1 MIPPL
6 LVTEPEVA
14 VRIVDD
20 IAAAHRV
27 AIDTESNGMYVYDPQ
42 VCMVQAAWEDRAGTV
57 QVAVFDTLAVSPAL
71 LAPVTSAASCIK
83 VIHDLAFDARML
95 SRHGVALATV
105 LDTSVSARY
114 LGIVATGLASLL
126 ASELGIIVDKS
137 LQTADWGKRP
147 ITPDALEYLTGDVRH
162 LLALHDRLWER
173 VVQAGIEDEV
183 QTETAYKLA
192 CALNDP
198 RAAPPWVRIRGAE
211 GLDDT
216 GRAVLRELAWA
227 REELAAQR
235 NVPLYKVVGDKQLV
249 ELAARRPMRPHG
261 IRRVLSAGR
270 GAHDEQITSMV
281 QQAIIRGTAAGRLGD
296 DDAAWLQ
303 VDRVDSETAQR
314 RKRIDARLRA
324 WRKAEAA
331 RRHVHEQVVLPTHC
345 LERIVT
351 HELRGPDSIAQIPGF
366 GDARTRRYAQVLG
379 GLVDDVLTGHA

>member
-1 MIPPL
+1 MTLPL
-6 LVTEPEVA
+6 LVTDPEVA
-14 VRIVDD
+14 VRVVDD
-20 IAAAHRV
+20 IAQSHRV
-27 AIDTESNGMYVYDPQ
+27 ALDIESNGMYVYEPQ
-42 VCMVQAAWEDRAGTV
+42 VCMVQAAWEDHAGTV
-57 QVAVFDTLAVSPAL
+57 QVALFDTLALSVTL

-95 SRHGVALATV
+95 VRHGVTLTTV
-105 LDTSVSARY
+105 HDTSVAASY

-126 ASELGIIVDKS
+126 SSELGIVLDKS
-137 LQTADWGKRP
+137 LQKADWGERP
-147 ITPDALEYLTGDVRH
+147 ITPDALEYLTGDVQH

-183 QTETAYKLA
+183 QTETEYKLA
-192 CALNDP
+192 CASNDHRP
-198 RAAPPWVRIRGAE
+198 APPWVRIRGAD

-235 NVPLYKVVGDKQLV
+235 NVPLYKVVSDKQLV
-249 ELAARRPMRPHG
+249 ELAARRPTRLQG
-261 IRRVLSAGR
+261 IVRVLSRGR
-270 GAHDEQITSMV
+270 GAHDDEVTGMV
-281 QQAIIRGTAAGRLGD
+281 EQAIVRGTEAGRLGD
-296 DDAAWLQ
+296 DDAAWLPI
-303 VDRVDSETAQR
+303 DRVDRETAMR

-351 HELRGPDSIAQIPGF
+351 YELHDPDSIAQVPGF
-366 GDARTRRYAQVLG
+366 GDARARRYAPLLG
-379 GLVDDVLTGHA
+379 GLVDDVLAGHA